1 MTSLSEVCEIL
12 YEKKG
17 QSAVFEF
24 VLNNFP
30 EVEWLPCEPC
40 EISSPMKDEA
50 CLVCGSKVTPRKVT
64 VTYEITYEFSG
75 DLLQEYYSQLDD
87 YADTPNQRE
96 WFVIDRFIG
105 HDNLRRFDRN
115 AKLTVTEE

>member
-1 MTSLSEVCEIL
+1 MTNLSEVCEML

-30 EVEWLPCEPC
+30 EIEWLPCEPC
-40 EISSPMKDEA
+40 EISSPIKDDA
-50 CLVCGSKVTPRKVT
+50 CLVCGSKVTARKVL
-64 VTYEITYEFSG
+64 VRYEITYEFSG
-75 DLLQEYYSQLDD
+75 DLLEEYYAQLDD
-87 YADTPNQRE
+87 YPDTATQRE

-105 HDNLRRFDRN
+105 HENLRRFDKN
-115 AKLTVTEE
+115 ATLKVEEL